1 LLKIRSFP
9 ATSSAYS
16 LFRTGSAPNRLITKA
31 AITLAALLLSGSL
44 LSALAV
50 PPQPPLGPSE
60 PAVSVTPKY
69 DFKIK
74 VMPEAHRLEATGR
87 VWLPPTDQVR
97 DHIELDLTEGM
108 HDLQVVIVQPPESA
122 GAARL
127 ERAGARCTLYPPRP
141 VEKAKATL
149 LEFSY
154 AGGENISFVFYIGP
168 DGSFASGINTAW
180 YPQFDRK
187 RGVGSLS
194 FSAPAGYKVFS
205 VGAERD
211 TPEETAAGNYRFQVD
226 SPTRFSFGI
235 GKYDVSRRAGSVP
248 VSCYLLHARDN
259 VDKYVEGCRK
269 VLDVLAGEFGP
280 YPYPGFAIVEVPP
293 GPAAKAGFTGAS
305 GEGFIF
311 VNTPSLDQEFNTA
324 YYGHEIGH
332 QWWGNLVGF
341 GGLKGGAMLSEGMA
355 QFGSLLAVHAIDGD
369 AAAERYR
376 RTGYPGYINDQSGFG
391 YFKLAAAGLDHPLT
405 GALSGVQSHE
415 LCDSKGLF
423 AWDILSRT
431 VGPVEFSRAL
441 HRVTREY
448 AYKTLSWERFVE
460 IVKTAARSDVDWLF
474 KQWFEQTGAPDWRL
488 AWEQVGK
495 TLRGTIYQD
504 APYYRATLDI
514 LAESKTRQQIVKTV
528 EVSGP
533 RTDFTWSADFPVSS
547 MTLDPHFL
555 VLHWTP
561 EYRAQA
567 NALAAV
573 TRGYD
578 KFATG
583 KSGEAYKELETGLD
597 HVPDPDHYGVRFE
610 LEFSLARLLIKD
622 DKNEEAKQH
631 LLKALASPSFRS
643 EDLPWV
649 YYNLARVAKNLNDDA
664 LFRRAIDSLK
674 AADLAAGGR
683 TGAPEAARR
692 L

>member
-1 LLKIRSFP
+1 
-9 ATSSAYS
+9 
-16 LFRTGSAPNRLITKA
+16 
-31 AITLAALLLSGSL
+31 
-44 LSALAV
+44 
-50 PPQPPLGPSE
+50 
-60 PAVSVTPKY
+60 
-69 DFKIK
+69 
-74 VMPEAHRLEATGR
+74 MPEAHRLEATGTI
-87 VWLPPTDQVR
+87 WLPPTDQVR
-97 DHIELDLTEGM
+97 DHIELDLAEGM
-108 HDLQVVIVQPPESA
+108 HDIEIQVVEPRESA
-122 GAARL
+122 GPVRI
-127 ERAGARCTLYPPRP
+127 ERTGARSTIYPARP
-141 VEKAKATL
+141 VAKSKAIL
-149 LEFSY
+149 LRVAY

-194 FSAPAGYKVFS
+194 FSVPAGYKVFS

-211 TPEETAAGNYRFQVD
+211 TSEETAAGNYRFQVD
-226 SPTRFSFGI
+226 SPTRFSFAV
-235 GKYDVSRRAGSVP
+235 GKYSVLRRTGPVP

-293 GPAAKAGFTGAS
+293 GPASKAGFTGAS

-341 GGLKGGAMLSEGMA
+341 GGLKGASMLSEGMA
-355 QFGSLLAVHAIDGD
+355 QFGSLLAVQAIDGD
-369 AAAERYR
+369 EAAERYR

-391 YFKLAAAGLDHPLT
+391 YLKLAAAGLDHPLT
-405 GALSGVQSHE
+405 SAHGGVQSHE

-431 VGPVEFSRAL
+431 VGPVGFSGAL
-441 HRVTREY
+441 HEVTRRY
-448 AYKTLSWERFVE
+448 GYKAVSWERFVE
-460 IVKTAARSDVDWLF
+460 IVKTAARSDVDWVF

-488 AWEQVGK
+488 AWKQEGK
-495 TLRGTIYQD
+495 TLRGTISQD
-504 APYYRATLDI
+504 SPYYRATLEV
-514 LAESKTRQQIVKTV
+514 LAEGGARQHFVKSV
-528 EVSGP
+528 EVNGP
-533 RTDFTWSADFPVSS
+533 RTEFTWAVDFPVSS
-547 MTLDPHFL
+547 MTLDPQFL

-567 NALAAV
+567 DALAAV

-578 KFATG
+578 KVANG
-583 KSGEAYKELETGLD
+583 KPAEAYRELQAGLD
-597 HVPDPDHYGVRFE
+597 HVPDPDPHGVRFE
-610 LEFSLARLLIKD
+610 LEFSLARLLIKE

-649 YYNLARVAKNLNDDA
+649 YYNLARVAKNLNDDG